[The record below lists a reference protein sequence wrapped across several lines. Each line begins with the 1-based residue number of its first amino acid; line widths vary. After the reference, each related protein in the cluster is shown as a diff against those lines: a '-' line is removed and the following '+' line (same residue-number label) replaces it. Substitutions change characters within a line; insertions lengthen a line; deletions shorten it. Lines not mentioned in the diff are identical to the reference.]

1 MWTLITGLIQ
11 GEFFSPAA
19 HGLKKTKKKQ
29 TLKFITKKCDD
40 VFGEIA
46 TSVFKSQRHRVRW
59 QV

>member
-19 HGLKKTKKKQ
+19 HGKKIKKIKKK
-29 TLKFITKKCDD
+29 LKFITKKCDD